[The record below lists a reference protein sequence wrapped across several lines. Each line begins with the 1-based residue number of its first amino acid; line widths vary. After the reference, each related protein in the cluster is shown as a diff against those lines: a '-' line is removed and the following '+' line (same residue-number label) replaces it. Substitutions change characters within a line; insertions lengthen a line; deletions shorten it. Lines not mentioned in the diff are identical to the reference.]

1 LYRFI
6 QNNISIMEEFKTLQD
21 ILNFA
26 IGEEEKAAALYAD
39 LAKRSKNRE
48 MAEVFTQFSKEELG
62 HKKKLQAIKG
72 SSKVVIPEKK
82 VQDLKIGD
90 YLVDVD
96 KSRDDLNYQD
106 ALIVAMKEEK
116 AAFKLYTNLAG
127 KTDDPEARGVF
138 LMLAQEEAKHKLR
151 FEIEYDENVLKEN

>member
-1 LYRFI
+1 
-6 QNNISIMEEFKTLQD
+6 MEEFKTLQD
-21 ILNFA
+21 ILDFA
-26 IGEEEKAAALYAD
+26 IGEEEKASALYAD

-62 HKKKLQAIKG
+62 HKKKLQNIKG
-72 SSKVVIPEKK
+72 SNKVVIPEAK

-90 YLVDVD
+90 YLVDID

-106 ALIVAMKEEK
+106 ALIIAMKEEK
-116 AAFKLYTNLAG
+116 AAFKLYTDLAG
-127 KTDDPEARGVF
+127 KTDDPEARGIF

>member
-1 LYRFI
+1 
-6 QNNISIMEEFKTLQD
+6 MEEFKTLQD

-26 IGEEEKAAALYAD
+26 IGEEEKAAKLYAD

-62 HKKKLQAIKG
+62 HKKKLQSIKG
-72 SSKVVIPEKK
+72 NSNVVISEEK

-90 YLVDVD
+90 YLVDVN

-106 ALIVAMKEEK
+106 ALIIAMKEEK
-116 AAFKLYTNLAG
+116 AAFRLYSDIAG
-127 KTDDPEARGVF
+127 KTDDAEAKNIF

-151 FEIEYDENVLKEN
+151 FEIEYDDNVLREN

>member
-1 LYRFI
+1 
-6 QNNISIMEEFKTLQD
+6 MEEFKTLND

-26 IGEEEKAAALYAD
+26 IGEEEKAAKLYAD

-62 HKKKLQAIKG
+62 HKKKLQSIQG
-72 SSKVVIPEKK
+72 SSKVVVSDNK

-90 YLVDVD
+90 YLIDVD

-106 ALIVAMKEEK
+106 ALIIAMKEEK
-116 AAFKLYTNLAG
+116 AAFKLYSDLAG
-127 KTDDPEARGVF
+127 KTDDAEAKNIF

-151 FEIEYDENVLKEN
+151 FEIEYDENVLREN